1 MAIFKEI
8 CDNILS
14 FDDQRV
20 ETGNFVCP
28 SSHFTV
34 KKQLEII
41 DSLIESGVDLKTS
54 NQAHKSKGIVT
65 EILKE
70 LEKSKHEKEV

>member
-1 MAIFKEI
+1 MATFNEI
-8 CDNILS
+8 CDAILS
-14 FDDQRV
+14 HDDQRV

-34 KKQLEII
+34 KKQREIVDAI
-41 DSLIESGVDLKTS
+41 IESGVDLKKS
-54 NQAHKSKGIVT
+54 NQAHRSKGIVT

-70 LEKSKHEKEV
+70 LEKLEI

>member
-1 MAIFKEI
+1 MATFNEI
-8 CDNILS
+8 CDAIMS
-14 FDDQRV
+14 HDDQRV

-28 SSHFTV
+28 STHFTV
-34 KKQLEII
+34 QKQREII
-41 DSLIESGVDLKTS
+41 QSLVESGADLKRS

-70 LEKSKHEKEV
+70 LEK

>member
-1 MAIFKEI
+1 MATFNEI
-8 CDNILS
+8 CDAILS
-14 FDDQRV
+14 YNDQRV

-34 KKQLEII
+34 KKQREIVDAI
-41 DSLIESGVDLKTS
+41 IESGADLKNS
-54 NQAHKSKGIVT
+54 NQAHRSKGIVT

-70 LEKSKHEKEV
+70 LEKLEI

>member
-1 MAIFKEI
+1 MATFNEI
-8 CDNILS
+8 CDAILS
-14 FDDQRV
+14 HDDQRV

-34 KKQLEII
+34 KKQHEIVDAI
-41 DSLIESGVDLKTS
+41 IESGADLKKS
-54 NQAHKSKGIVT
+54 NQAHRSKGIVT

-70 LEKSKHEKEV
+70 LEKMEL

>member
-1 MAIFKEI
+1 MATFKEI
-8 CDNILS
+8 CDTILS
-14 FDDQRV
+14 HNDQRID
-20 ETGNFVCP
+20 TGNFVCP

-41 DSLIESGVDLKTS
+41 DSLIESGADLKKS
-54 NQAHKSKGIVT
+54 SQAHKSKGIVI

-70 LEKSKHEKEV
+70 LKSQTT

>member
-1 MAIFKEI
+1 MATFNEI
-8 CDNILS
+8 CDAIMS
-14 FDDQRV
+14 YEDQRV

-28 SSHFTV
+28 STHFTV
-34 KKQLEII
+34 QKQREII
-41 DSLIESGVDLKTS
+41 QSLVESGADLKRS

-70 LEKSKHEKEV
+70 LEK